1 MSFDVISSLLLGQA
15 DQAVQWTWWRTVLLL
30 CIALPIPALL
40 GHWLAKW
47 LRMKDYGWKLAV
59 IFCALASASVIVSTG
74 RLNLGVDLKG
84 GVILIYEI
92 DREALRGDDPAAVDS
107 AYVDWGR
114 LIQSI
119 TNRINPA
126 GTKEI
131 VVRRY
136 GEWQIE
142 IIIPE
147 AQDIEIERIKDLIS
161 TAGSLEFR
169 IVANTTDHPAI
180 ISQAEDQAADPM
192 LRRSR
197 FVRDGPEN
205 LGYWARVGREA
216 QPVAGG
222 ILPFRVA
229 VGGDI
234 LRDAVTGELLNV
246 PPQVRGADGV
256 VLAQWAAQQEIRE
269 IDVLMAVDDGFD
281 VTGAHLGMVS
291 SSWDETG
298 RPSVRFRMRGQGI
311 GLMGGL
317 TGSNLPARDREF
329 WRRLGIM
336 LDGTLLSAPRVM
348 STISDQ
354 GQITGGFTRDEVEF
368 LVGILQAGSL
378 PAALSDSPISEN
390 KIGAVLGEMTIR
402 KGREAIALSLMAVV
416 VFILFWYRLAGLI
429 ACAALAANLLLVM
442 AFVML
447 FRAAL
452 TLPGLAGLVLTV
464 GMSVDA
470 NVLIYER
477 IREER
482 RRGSALRM
490 AIRNGFDRATTTI
503 VDANLTTLI
512 TAIVLYAIGTDQIRG
527 FAVIL
532 ILGIL
537 MSMFTAIF
545 CARVVFEL
553 FERTRR
559 LKDLRLRSIFPD
571 AHVDFMSKRK
581 LAAVASITLIVISM
595 VGMAARGRQIF
606 DIDFLGGTS
615 VTMILQEPTT
625 ESEIRNIL
633 DPRFSELTVEGS
645 SVQYSVNR
653 VDVEGLPER
662 TVWKI
667 DSSLPDVDDLQRI
680 LYESFTVAKYS
691 MEFGDIEV
699 TWEEEPAAETVP
711 DEVTV
716 PAEPVAPPMQE
727 EPAVPEEAAPAPEE
741 AAPAPE
747 EAAPAPEEAAPAPE
761 EAAPAPEEAA
771 PAPKEEAPAPEEAAP
786 APEEEAPAPKEEA
799 PAPEEAAPAPE
810 EAAPAPEEAAP
821 APEEAAPAPE
831 EAAPAPE
838 EAAPAPE
845 EAAPAPEEAAPAS
858 EEAAPAP
865 EEEAPAPEETEAE
878 PDGAQT
884 LRPMRVG
891 GVSFVSYERGGP
903 SLALADEEE
912 SAPTEEIESDSEPM
926 AEEAQPAGEAVA
938 EAPDA
943 EDEALPT
950 EDVATPDAE
959 TDAVPA
965 EPSRA
970 ARRVVTRGRM
980 TFEYEINGRT
990 LQDQIFRVSEAKGL
1004 RWAEEDFE
1012 LSPLPPI
1019 PDWMI
1024 DDSRG
1029 FHQWSI
1035 SVNADEDQVRQVLIA
1050 MQERMAATAVWPSSN
1065 EIGGKVAGDTQAL
1078 AIAALLT
1085 SLVGIII
1092 YIWIRFQRVI
1102 FGLAAVVALI
1112 HDVLIVL
1119 GAIAV
1124 SFWLAGVL
1132 GFLQVQE
1139 FKISLPVVAAILTI
1153 IGYSLN
1159 DTIVV
1164 FDRIREVKG
1173 KSPNLTTEILN
1184 TSLNQTLSRTLLTSF
1199 TTFLVVSILYFFG
1212 GAGIHDF
1219 AYCLV
1224 VGVIVGTY
1232 SSIFVATPVLLW
1244 MSGPTAAGR

>member
-15 DQAVQWTWWRTVLLL
+15 DQAVQATWWRTVLLL

-59 IFCALASASVIVSTG
+59 IFCALSSASVIVSTG

-92 DREALRGDDPAAVDS
+92 DREALRGDDPSGVDS
-107 AYVDWGR
+107 AYIDWGR

-180 ISQAEDQAADPM
+180 ISQAEDQSADPV

-197 FVRDGPEN
+197 FVRDGTQN
-205 LGYWARVGREA
+205 LGFWARVGREA
-216 QPVAGG
+216 QPGASG

-234 LRDAVTGELLNV
+234 LRNAVTGELLNV
-246 PPQVRGADGV
+246 PPQVRGGDGLA
-256 VLAQWAAQQEIRE
+256 LAQWAAQEDIKE

-291 SSWDETG
+291 SSWDETA
-298 RPSVRFRMRGQGI
+298 RPCVRFRMRGQGV

-329 WRRLGIM
+329 YRRLGIM

-354 GQITGGFTRDEVEF
+354 GQITGGFTKDEVDF

-402 KGREAIALSLMAVV
+402 KGREAIVLSLCAVV

-429 ACAALAANLLLVM
+429 ACAALAANLLLIM
-442 AFVML
+442 AFVIL

-571 AHVDFMSKRK
+571 AHVDFMGQRK
-581 LAAVASITLIVISM
+581 LAAIASITLIVISM

-625 ESEIRNIL
+625 ESEIRGIL
-633 DPRFSELTVEGS
+633 DPRFAELTIEGS

-667 DSSLPDVDDLQRI
+667 DSSLPEVEDLQKL
-680 LYESFTVAKYS
+680 LYDSFTVAKYS
-691 MEFGDIEV
+691 MDFSDIEV
-699 TWEEEPAAETVP
+699 TWEEEPVAETEP
-711 DEVTV
+711 DQVTV
-716 PAEPVAPPMQE
+716 PAEPVAPPKKE
-727 EPAVPEEAAPAPEE
+727 EPAVS
-741 AAPAPE
+741 
-747 EAAPAPEEAAPAPE
+747 
-761 EAAPAPEEAA
+761 
-771 PAPKEEAPAPEEAAP
+771 
-786 APEEEAPAPKEEA
+786 EEEAPAPMEEA
-799 PAPEEAAPAPE
+799 PAPMEEAPVPE
-810 EAAPAPEEAAP
+810 EE
-821 APEEAAPAPE
+821 
-831 EAAPAPE
+831 
-838 EAAPAPE
+838 
-845 EAAPAPEEAAPAS
+845 
-858 EEAAPAP
+858 APAP
-865 EEEAPAPEETEAE
+865 EEEAPAPEEEAPAPEEEAPAPQEEAPAPEEEAPAPEEEAPATEEEAPAPEEEAPAPEEEAPAPEEEAPAPEEEAPAPEEAEAE
-878 PDGAQT
+878 PDGGQAS
-884 LRPMRVG
+884 RSVWVD
-891 GVSFVSYERGGP
+891 GVSFVSFERGGP
-903 SLALADEEE
+903 LLALADEEE
-912 SAPTEEIESDSEPM
+912 SAPTGEPESESEPV
-926 AEEAQPAGEAVA
+926 AEDVEPAGEAVA

-943 EDEALPT
+943 EAEAAVVS
-950 EDVATPDAE
+950 EDDATPDTE
-959 TDAVPA
+959 ESDAVPT
-965 EPSRA
+965 EPSGPM
-970 ARRVVTRGRM
+970 RRVVTRGRM

-990 LQDQIFRVSEAKGL
+990 LQDQIFRVSEAKGA
-1004 RWAEEDFE
+1004 RWTEEDFE
-1012 LSPLPPI
+1012 LAPLPPN

-1035 SVNADEDQVRQVLIA
+1035 SANADEDYVRQVLITL
-1050 MQERMAATAVWPSSN
+1050 QDRMAATAVWPSSN
-1065 EIGGKVAGDTQAL
+1065 EIGGKVAGDTQTL
-1078 AIAALLT
+1078 AIAALLF
-1085 SLVGIII
+1085 SLVGIVI

-1119 GAIAV
+1119 GAIAL

-1173 KSPNLTTEILN
+1173 KSPYLTTEILN
-1184 TSLNQTLSRTLLTSF
+1184 TSLNQTLSRTVLTSF

-1232 SSIFVATPVLLW
+1232 SSIFIAAPVLLW
-1244 MSGPTAAGR
+1244 MSGPPAAAK